1 MDKFQIIFYNMVNS
15 LTFKEGKAMNSINI
29 KIENSTIEV
38 LNKMLVHAK
47 KIGDLKL
54 INRIKAILAFG
65 EKHSKKTI
73 AGILRVSGEA
83 IRIWVN
89 NFILKGVEG
98 LKSIKP
104 SGRPSKLTK
113 KQKTELKRLITRGPK
128 YAGFPGACWRSPM
141 IQEMIHQRFGVL
153 YSVFYISQLIK
164 NMGYSYQK
172 AKFTADHKDPAKRKE
187 WLENTWPE
195 IYQLAKKKNAHI
207 LFGDEASF
215 PQWGSLSYTWA
226 KRGKQPVVKTSGIRK
241 GYKVLGLID
250 YFTGKFYFKGHE
262 GRLNSEVYA
271 KFLKS
276 VLSKT
281 RKHIILVQDGAPYH
295 TSKYMKKF
303 FEDHS
308 KRITVKKL
316 PSYSPDYNPI
326 EMLWK
331 KIKEKEI
338 HLHYF
343 PTFQS
348 LKNKV
353 EESLLHF
360 EDMKN
365 EILSLFGRYQKLN
378 DDVTC

>member
-1 MDKFQIIFYNMVNS
+1 MVIT
-15 LTFKEGKAMNSINI
+15 LTLNQGKAMNSINI
-29 KIENSTIEV
+29 KIENSTIKV
-38 LNKMLVHAK
+38 LVKMLRNAE
-47 KIGDLKL
+47 KIGNLRL
-54 INRIKAILAFG
+54 VNRIKAILALG
-65 EKHSKKTI
+65 KGHAKKTI
-73 AGILRVSGEA
+73 AEILKVSEES

-104 SGRPSKLTK
+104 SGRPSKLTD
-113 KQKTELKRLITRGPK
+113 KQKTELKRFISRGPQ

-153 YSVFYISQLIK
+153 YSVFYVSQLIK

-187 WLENTWPE
+187 WLEKTWPD

-241 GYKVLGLID
+241 GYKVLGLIE

-271 KFLKS
+271 KFLKF

-281 RKHIILVQDGAPYH
+281 RKHIILIQDGAPYH
-295 TSKYMKKF
+295 TSKYLKKF
-303 FEDHS
+303 FADHS
-308 KRITVKKL
+308 KRITVKTL

-348 LKNKV
+348 LKTKV

-360 EDMKN
+360 NDMQN
-365 EILSLFGRYQKLN
+365 EILALFVRYQKLSESAIY
-378 DDVTC
+378 